1 MTLHRPLPYT
11 AGDFR
16 FPVTIQRPVYSDDGA
31 GGQITT
37 WTTHLASILCAVEN
51 KTGSEP
57 YGDKSDGRVR
67 TFQKFLFTTWF
78 GYDIKQTDRVLFQGL
93 LFNIRQVNNLKL
105 LNKFMQVEA
114 DAGVE
119 Q

>member
-1 MTLHRPLPYT
+1 MALQRSPLYV

-16 FPVTIQRPVYSDDGA
+16 FPVEVQRPVYGDDGA
-31 GGQITT
+31 GGQTTT
-37 WTTHLASILCAVEN
+37 WTVHVPVVMCAVDN

-57 YGDKSDGRVR
+57 YSDKASGRIR
-67 TFQKFLFTTWF
+67 TFQKFVFTTWY
-78 GYDIKQTDRVLFQGL
+78 GVDIVPTDRLLFQGL
-93 LFNIRQVNNLKL
+93 LYNIRAVNNLKL
-105 LNKFMQVEA
+105 LNKFLQIDA